1 MTCITNLTK
10 KRQPFSDSKILL
22 QKIKEEV
29 LGKKYDLSLVFTQ
42 NALMEK
48 LNRRYRGKAKT
59 ATVLSFPLSKEEGEI
74 FINLRQKE
82 HHPLFLFIHALLHLK
97 SFEHGAKMEEQ
108 EKKLLKK
115 YGSRHYH
122 RN

>member
-1 MTCITNLTK
+1 MICITNLTK
-10 KRQPFSDSKILL
+10 KRQPFGDSKILL

-29 LGKKYDLSLVFTQ
+29 LGKKYSLSVVFAPS
-42 NALMEK
+42 ALMEK
-48 LNRRYRGKAKT
+48 LNIRYRDKIKT
-59 ATVLSFPLSKEEGEI
+59 ATVLSFSLSKEEGEI
-74 FINLRQKE
+74 FINLQQKK

-97 SFEHGAKMEEQ
+97 SLKHGAKMEEQ

-115 YGSRHYH
+115 HGSRYCH